1 MRSISWGEIGAPM
14 FAWLRII
21 ATSSIGGFNILGG
34 QVLPAEASSEPAE
47 TRIRKVVARRA

>member
-1 MRSISWGEIGAPM
+1 M

-21 ATSSIGGFNILGG
+21 AMSSIGGFNILGG
-34 QVLPAEASSEPAE
+34 QVLPTQAPLEPAE